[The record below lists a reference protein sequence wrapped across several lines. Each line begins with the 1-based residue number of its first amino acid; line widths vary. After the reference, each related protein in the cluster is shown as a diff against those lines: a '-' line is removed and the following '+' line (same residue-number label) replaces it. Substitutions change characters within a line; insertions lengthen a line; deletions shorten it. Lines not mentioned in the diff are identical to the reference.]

1 MPQHKD
7 FKRLVRER
15 MTATGERYTTALA
28 ALGPSPRTPSPPP
41 SDRVAR
47 WVAMLGTVDK
57 AFGAFDLLE
66 ALPPDE
72 LRPAALSGVSDPSWR
87 VRRSC
92 CRLLDDLALTDET
105 QAALLACLED
115 EHPQVRRAALHSLT
129 CEKCKPDGC
138 SLDRRPLLERM
149 ANDPSQRVRKSIV
162 TGLSWAYHDEWAED
176 LLHRFA
182 DDRSAELRAL
192 AAHGIARI
200 TKERA
205 TDQARKSLPEELR
218 KKTDRHPGKW
228 VAIVDGRIDAA
239 DRFTGAVRRALRGLG
254 RADADVYWVAPP
266 EPAPTPR

>member
-1 MPQHKD
+1 MPQNKD

-15 MTATGERYTTALA
+15 MITTGERYTTALA
-28 ALGPSPRTPSPPP
+28 RLGLSPRTSPPP
-41 SDRVAR
+41 SERVAR

-66 ALPPDE
+66 ALPPHE
-72 LRPAALSGVSDPSWR
+72 LRAAALSGVSDPNWR

-105 QAALLACLED
+105 QAALLACLDD

-149 ANDPSQRVRKSIV
+149 ADDPSQRVRKSIV
-162 TGLSWAYHDEWAED
+162 TGLSWAHHDEWALD
-176 LLHRFA
+176 LLRRFA

-192 AAHGIARI
+192 AQQGIARI
-200 TKERA
+200 TRERE
-205 TDQARKSLPEELR
+205 TDQARRRLPDDLLR
-218 KKTDRHPGKW
+218 KTERHPGKW
-228 VAIVDGRIDAA
+228 VAIVDGRIVAA
-239 DRFTGAVRRALRGLG
+239 DRFTGAIRRALRGLG
-254 RADADVYWVAPP
+254 HPDAEVYWVAPA
-266 EPAPTPR
+266 EPAPTSR